1 MKLKL
6 SRFLSDGAIL
16 QKDERIPVRGMGT
29 PGKRVR
35 AVLKKSA
42 VMTQGAAVTAGET
55 MASGEAVVSGDGRFC
70 LELDPLPAGGPYEL
84 CVTEEENGVN
94 QNAAEQNSVTVSD
107 LLIGAVWY
115 VSGQSNIDVD
125 MERCRDSYP
134 EIIESCQDDGLRTF
148 RITEYADYHGP
159 LDEPLTGEWK
169 KAGRPAC

>member
-6 SRFLSDGAIL
+6 SGFLSDGAVL

-42 VMTQGAAVTAGET
+42 AMTLRAGFHSGENVN
-55 MASGEAVVSGDGRFC
+55 SGEAVTEGETVASGETVVPGDGRFC

-84 CVTEEENGVN
+84 CVTEEE
-94 QNAAEQNSVTVSD
+94 NSVTVSD

-134 EIIESCQDDGLRTF
+134 EIIESC
-148 RITEYADYHGP
+148 
-159 LDEPLTGEWK
+159 
-169 KAGRPAC
+169 